1 MSSLYKQTLVLE
13 MREGHTFLN
22 ETRDAFVI
30 SMNRKK
36 LKKRELAHRL
46 GITPE
51 TLRYKLEDPGK
62 FTVGEFVI
70 ACQVLNI
77 NPKTLISYE

>member
-1 MSSLYKQTLVLE
+1 MSRYRQDLILDMKQKDPFLE
-13 MREGHTFLN
+13 D
-22 ETRDAFVI
+22 TRDAFAV
-30 SMNRKK
+30 SMSRQK
-36 LKKRELAHRL
+36 LKRRELAARL
-46 GITPE
+46 GITTE

-77 NPKTLISYE
+77 NPKTLSNE